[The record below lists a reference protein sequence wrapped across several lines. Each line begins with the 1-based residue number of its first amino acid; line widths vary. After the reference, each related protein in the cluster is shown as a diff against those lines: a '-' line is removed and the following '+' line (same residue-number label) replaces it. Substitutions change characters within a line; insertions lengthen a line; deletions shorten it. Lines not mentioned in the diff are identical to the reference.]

1 MPRGSTQTP
10 RNQEVVG
17 REPGH
22 VLLCCAPPT
31 PQTQPFRGC
40 SSLQEQGGCAAARS
54 GFLHDELDDKHAE
67 MGKPTAGASRMCSY
81 SSKSWNL
88 NIYAK

>member
-1 MPRGSTQTP
+1 MPRGSTQIP

-17 REPGH
+17 RAQPCPAM
-22 VLLCCAPPT
+22 LCPP

>member
-1 MPRGSTQTP
+1 MPRGSTQAP

-17 REPGH
+17 REPSR
-22 VLLCCAPPT
+22 VLLCCAPP
-31 PQTQPFRGC
+31 PPPGFFRGC

-67 MGKPTAGASRMCSY
+67 MGKPTAGASRMRSY